1 MELGKALGR
10 RKNKT
15 DLDVLLGRAFQ
26 DIFIVECDIYVY
38 LVKTDTLK
46 TTE

>member
-15 DLDVLLGRAFQ
+15 DLDVLLGTAFQ
-26 DIFIVECDIYVY
+26 DMFIVECDIYVY
-38 LVKTDTLK
+38 LVKIDNVADH
-46 TTE
+46 